1 MIKNEKLNMT
11 ITQGDD
17 FDMIYK
23 VKGLSL
29 EENDI
34 LQFSVRGKKKGAPLL
49 MVNHTDIDL
58 ANNKFR
64 VVSSQI
70 SNLPPGTYYYDI
82 ILLRNG
88 TVRTMMWTALLS
100 IEEVAHI

>member
-1 MIKNEKLNMT
+1 MIKNEKLNVT

-17 FDMIYK
+17 FDMIYA

-49 MVNHTDIDL
+49 MVNHNSLDVD
-58 ANNKFR
+58 NNKFR
-64 VVSSQI
+64 VTSSQI

>member
-17 FDMIYK
+17 FDMIYAI
-23 VKGLSL
+23 KGLPL
-29 EENDI
+29 QADDI
-34 LQFSVRGKKKGAPLL
+34 LQFSVRGRKKAAPLL
-49 MVNHTDIDL
+49 IVNHTDMDL

-64 VVSSQI
+64 ITSSQI
-70 SNLPPGTYYYDI
+70 SNLAPGTYYYDI
-82 ILLRNG
+82 ILLRDG

>member
-23 VKGLSL
+23 VSGLPL
-29 EENDI
+29 QQDDI

-49 MVNHTDIDL
+49 LVNHTDTDL

-64 VVSSQI
+64 IVSSQI
-70 SNLPPGTYYYDI
+70 SNLPAGTYYYDI

-88 TVRTMMWTALLS
+88 SVRTMMWTALLS

>member
-49 MVNHTDIDL
+49 MVNHTDMDL

-64 VVSSQI
+64 ITSSQI

>member
-17 FDMIYK
+17 FDIIYAI
-23 VKGLSL
+23 KGLPL
-29 EENDI
+29 QADDV
-34 LQFSVRGKKKGAPLL
+34 LQFSVRGKQGKAPLL
-49 MVNHTDIDL
+49 MLNHTDIDL

-64 VVSSQI
+64 ITSSQI
-70 SNLPPGTYYYDI
+70 SNLPAGTYYYDI

-88 TVRTMMWTALLS
+88 SVRTMMWTALLS
-100 IEEVAHI
+100 VEEVARI

>member
-23 VKGLSL
+23 VSGLPL
-29 EENDI
+29 QQDDI

-49 MVNHTDIDL
+49 LVNHTDIDL

-64 VVSSQI
+64 IVSSQI
-70 SNLPPGTYYYDI
+70 SNLPAGTYYYDI

-88 TVRTMMWTALLS
+88 SVRTMMWTALLS

>member
-17 FDMIYK
+17 FDMIYA

-49 MVNHTDIDL
+49 MVNHNSLDL

-64 VVSSQI
+64 VTSSQI

-88 TVRTMMWTALLS
+88 SVRTMMWTALLS

>member
-49 MVNHTDIDL
+49 MVNHTDMDL

-64 VVSSQI
+64 ITSSQI

-82 ILLRNG
+82 ILLRDG

>member
-17 FDMIYK
+17 FDMIYHL
-23 VKGLSL
+23 KGLPL
-29 EENDI
+29 QADDI
-34 LQFSVRGKKKGAPLL
+34 LQFSVRGRRKGAPLL
-49 MVNHTDIDL
+49 MVNHSSLDV

-64 VVSSQI
+64 ISSSQI
-70 SNLPPGTYYYDI
+70 SNIAPGTYYYDI

-88 TVRTMMWTALLS
+88 SVRTMMWTALLS